1 MLYFK
6 NTKSNIN
13 GKNGVSSL
21 QNRDIFFFKMLT
33 WKVSSLKSNSNSL
46 IKVSYTLSV
55 RVILPV

>member
-21 QNRDIFFFKMLT
+21 QNRDIFFFKVEDIFPQKQL
-33 WKVSSLKSNSNSL
+33 
-46 IKVSYTLSV
+46 
-55 RVILPV
+55 

>member
-13 GKNGVSSL
+13 GINGVSSL
-21 QNRDIFFFKMLT
+21 QNRDVFFFKMLS
-33 WKVSSLKSNSNSL
+33 WKISSLKSNSNSL

-55 RVILPV
+55 RVILLV

>member
-13 GKNGVSSL
+13 GINGVSSL
-21 QNRDIFFFKMLT
+21 QNRDVFFFKMLT
-33 WKVSSLKSNSNSL
+33 WKISSLKSNSNSL

-55 RVILPV
+55 RVILLV